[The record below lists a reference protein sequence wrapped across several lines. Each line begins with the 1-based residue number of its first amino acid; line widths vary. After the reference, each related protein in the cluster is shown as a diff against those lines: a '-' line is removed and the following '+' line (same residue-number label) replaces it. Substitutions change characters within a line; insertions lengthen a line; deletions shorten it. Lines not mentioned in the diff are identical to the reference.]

1 MQKKRVK
8 TISFV
13 ILSVALILLASMF
26 VYAAGESTTRSAT
39 TTNNNSDS
47 SKKVCRVVGSNC
59 NCGFICSDI
68 PDNERVDCARAC
80 SAEETNNTKPSC
92 GYVNGVCQQ
101 VSRNSTNIDCES
113 SSNRTERIKCRL
125 ENREEVK
132 ARVVERIKAYNNDT
146 STYEA
151 CQGLRNEGLCVA
163 LYAQSQRCYRLNDTE
178 RDRCF
183 KKVAAFR
190 EAQINKSIEVESN
203 KTEARE
209 RVKHYMILV
218 LYNLQEK
225 VEKANENGRITSEDA
240 AQIID
245 KIVEIK
251 RAILE
256 GATKAEIRSQLAELK
271 QLWRTALG
279 NVNNEGED
287 TE

>member
-8 TISFV
+8 AINLAV
-13 ILSVALILLASMF
+13 LSVAIILLASMF
-26 VYAAGESTTRSAT
+26 VYAAGESTTRT
-39 TTNNNSDS
+39 VNNSDNNCV
-47 SKKVCRVVGSNC
+47 SKGGL
-59 NCGFICSDI
+59 CGGFAGFECCGNLECDYRNETY
-68 PDNERVDCARAC
+68 PDAA
-80 SAEETNNTKPSC
+80 
-92 GYVNGVCQQ
+92 GVC
-101 VSRNSTNIDCES
+101 VTKDNRNSTNIDCES
-113 SSNRTERIKCRL
+113 SSNRTDRIKCRL
-125 ENREEVK
+125 ENREEIK
-132 ARVVERIKAYNNDT
+132 ARVVERIKAFNNDT

-225 VEKANENGRITSEDA
+225 VEKANEKGRISSEDA
-240 AQIID
+240 AEIIN

-251 RAILE
+251 RSILE

-271 QLWRTALG
+271 QMWRTALG

>member
-1 MQKKRVK
+1 MQKKSVK

-26 VYAAGESTTRSAT
+26 VYAAGESTTSVRDT
-39 TTNNNSDS
+39 NNSDI
-47 SKKVCRVVGSNC
+47 KVNKTERNVTVSN
-59 NCGFICSDI
+59 S
-68 PDNERVDCARAC
+68 
-80 SAEETNNTKPSC
+80 
-92 GYVNGVCQQ
+92 
-101 VSRNSTNIDCES
+101 IDCES
-113 SSNRTERIKCRL
+113 SSNRTDRIKCRL
-125 ENREEVK
+125 ENREEIK
-132 ARVVERIKAYNNDT
+132 ARVVERIKAFNNDT

-183 KKVAAFR
+183 KKIVRFR
-190 EAQINKSIEVESN
+190 EAQINKSIEVEAN

-225 VEKANENGRITSEDA
+225 VEKANEKGRISSEDA
-240 AQIID
+240 AEIIN

-251 RAILE
+251 RSILE
-256 GATKAEIRSQLAELK
+256 GVTKAEIRSQLAELK
-271 QLWRTALG
+271 QMWRTALG

>member
-1 MQKKRVK
+1 MQKRSVRA
-8 TISFV
+8 V
-13 ILSVALILLASMF
+13 NLAILSVAIILLASMF
-26 VYAAGESTTRSAT
+26 VYAAGESTTRTA
-39 TTNNNSDS
+39 NNSNVNKTERNATNS
-47 SKKVCRVVGSNC
+47 RV
-59 NCGFICSDI
+59 
-68 PDNERVDCARAC
+68 
-80 SAEETNNTKPSC
+80 
-92 GYVNGVCQQ
+92 
-101 VSRNSTNIDCES
+101 IDCES

-125 ENREEVK
+125 ENREEIK
-132 ARVVERIKAYNNDT
+132 ARVVERIKAFNNDT

-183 KKVAAFR
+183 KKIVRFR
-190 EAQINKSIEVESN
+190 EAQINKSIEVEAN

-209 RVKHYMILV
+209 RVRHYMILV

-225 VEKANENGRITSEDA
+225 VEKANEKGRISNENA
-240 AQIID
+240 AEIIN

-279 NVNNEGED
+279 KVNNEGGEA